1 MNLTLRRI
9 IFYTFCFLFLVI
21 STLIILYASGYQ
33 IDYRHLFTPLGVQK
47 TGMTII
53 YSNPAGADIYLNDRE
68 VKRFSSPWLGQIIPA
83 QDILIKTP
91 ANIKDLAPGQYDL
104 RVEIPGYWPW
114 ERQINIFP
122 GKITHVLDIN
132 LFRKTTP
139 ELLAQV
145 DNQPIFL
152 SPNDK
157 KIFLSAAGRFFD
169 LKTQTLG
176 NVMTT
181 AISSTTNVSWSA
193 DSNRVAAGNYLLNPK
208 NPEKNLALDKIIGQ
222 GLANLKWNAEL
233 DKIYYQYKNSINVF
247 NFSDQTS
254 QTIVTANNILD
265 YEISNKILYYLVRD
279 GINAKLEFYSLDGKK
294 IVKEINLPASDGYRL
309 INPDAKL
316 INVYDQK
323 YQTLYLID
331 PAISDT
337 NPIQETIDSV
347 KKTQWISDN
356 ELVWANDYEI
366 WALDLDKNENKLI
379 TRWSQPITA
388 IIKTKAANYILY
400 TTDKTI
406 NVITWTASD
415 DIQTTEL
422 ANFDSV
428 SSPVYN
434 DTEKNLYFMASSGGE
449 EGLYRLNIQ

>member
-1 MNLTLRRI
+1 VI
-9 IFYTFCFLFLVI
+9 ISV
-21 STLIILYASGYQ
+21 LIILYASGYQ

-53 YSNPAGADIYLNDRE
+53 YSNPAGADIYLNDKE
-68 VKRFSSPWLGQIIPA
+68 VKRFSSPWIGQIIPA

-91 ANIKDLAPGQYDL
+91 ANIKDLTPGQYDL

-114 ERQINIFP
+114 ERLINIFP

-132 LFRKTTP
+132 LFRKTAP
-139 ELLAQV
+139 ELLAQI
-145 DNQPIFL
+145 DSQPIFL

-157 KIFLSAAGRFFD
+157 KIFLSAADRFFD

-176 NVMTT
+176 NVLST
-181 AISSTTNVSWSA
+181 AVSSTTGVSWSA
-193 DSNRVAAGNYLLNPK
+193 DSNRLAAGNSLLNLK
-208 NPEKNLALDKIIGQ
+208 NPEKNLALNKIIGQ
-222 GLANLKWNAEL
+222 GLTNLKWNADL
-233 DKIYYQYKNSINVF
+233 DKIYYQYKNSVNVF

-254 QTIVTANNILD
+254 QTIITANNILD
-265 YEISNKILYYLVRD
+265 YEVSNKTLYYLVRD

-294 IVKEINLPASDGYRL
+294 IVKEISLPASDGYRL

-331 PAISDT
+331 PVISDT

-347 KKTQWISDN
+347 KKTQWISDS

-434 DTEKNLYFMASSGGE
+434 DTEKNLYFIASSGGE
-449 EGLYRLNIQ
+449 DGLYRLNIQ